1 MQSAYPNLT
10 ELFLASSSSSSS
22 SSSSMGP
29 IGRGAR
35 TLASALKDIFVA
47 TTTTTIK
54 RREEEKEEKSCK
66 HHRHVS
72 SSSLVLPDP
81 DHALLASALTVGG
94 MALLLSVQILTSRPL
109 RARRTRTS
117 GGRRVS
123 MEYRKAVRGDFAFG
137 LGLMWVSA
145 VTCISGLAFSTNLS
159 FVTDGLRE
167 ELMACV
173 YSFSANA
180 GFCFLCGNFARL
192 GVIDDREER
201 TNLTILGVA
210 VSTLMIVSH
219 LFPKIS
225 EGNGKAGWFCETWSF
240 AWCALALATN
250 LGLNCAVEF
259 RGGFTSWDAFYG
271 LLSGSGAGLMY
282 FSMASPLWFGRCFGT
297 ALFVIGFGCHV
308 LGAGMRHSVTRNSTT
323 AKEEGE
329 EEEEEKEKDDDE
341 SMAGSKKMN

>member
-1 MQSAYPNLT
+1 
-10 ELFLASSSSSSS
+10 
-22 SSSSMGP
+22 MGQK

-35 TLASALKDIFVA
+35 TFLASALNDIVA
-47 TTTTTIK
+47 AVKTTRTK
-54 RREEEKEEKSCK
+54 RREEEKSCK
-66 HHRHVS
+66 RHRVP
-72 SSSLVLPDP
+72 SLLPDP

-94 MALLLSVQILTSRPL
+94 IALLLSVSILTSRPL
-109 RARRTRTS
+109 RVRRTS
-117 GGRRVS
+117 VDGAGRRVS

-173 YSFSANA
+173 YSFGANA
-180 GFCFLCGNFARL
+180 GFCFLCGNVARL

-210 VSTLMIVSH
+210 VSTLMVVSH

-225 EGNGKAGWFCETWSF
+225 EGNGKPGWFCETWSF

-282 FSMASPLWFGRCFGT
+282 FAMASPLWFGRCFGT

-329 EEEEEKEKDDDE
+329 EEEKKKKEKEDDE
-341 SMAGSKKMN
+341 SMAVSKKMN